1 MKLKPTLLF
10 ASLTA
15 SCLLITACG
24 DKAPTSDKGATKSSS
39 VKSANKIADV
49 VIVNGVEPESLDPQK
64 ASDLSSFSIHRQMF
78 LGLTASDKEGKT
90 VPAMATEWESTDDK
104 VWVFKLRNDVKWSD
118 GSPVTAHDFVFALQR
133 LTDPKTASPYGTYL
147 VDAKVVNAQAISE
160 GKAQPST
167 LGVKA
172 LDDYTLE
179 VTTTD
184 PVPYLADLML
194 LPVTFA
200 TPKQAIEQHGNKW
213 TDAANIVVN
222 GAYKLHDWQVNGHII
237 LKRNKSYFDDANTKI
252 NSVAFLPVTAQ
263 AAMSRYK
270 AGEVDFS
277 GVPAEMFKDLKAEL
291 PDEVVVTP
299 TLCTSYLEY
308 NTKKAPLDDVRVRK
322 ALSMAL
328 DRDLITKEVLG
339 RGEES
344 SYQLTPHYTQ
354 GMSQVLPDW
363 AGLPMQER
371 AKMANDLLAQA
382 GYSQQNPAK
391 VEILYS
397 TSEGGKRLTSAISSL
412 YKQYLPNAQI
422 SVINQE
428 WKMFLD
434 ARHQG
439 NFQIS
444 FPSWC
449 ADYNE
454 PSTFLNLM
462 RTGSSN
468 NTSFYSNPEYDR
480 LMNSTLSVGATDE
493 SRRQA
498 YVEAERLLQKDAAIM
513 PLFTG
518 VSPSL
523 IKTYLKGISPNDPL
537 KNWYIKDWQIAE

>member
-1 MKLKPTLLF
+1 MKLTPTPLFVGLMAGCFLL
-10 ASLTA
+10 AG
-15 SCLLITACG
+15 CG
-24 DKAPTSDKGATKSSS
+24 DKAATSGTGDAKSSTKSS
-39 VKSANKIADV
+39 NKIADV
-49 VIVNGVEPESLDPQK
+49 VIVNGAEPESLDPQK
-64 ASDLSSFSIHRQMF
+64 ASDMYSFSIHRQIF
-78 LGLTASDKEGKT
+78 LGLTASDKDGKT
-90 VPAMATEWESTDDK
+90 VPAMATQWESADDK

-118 GSPVTAHDFVFALQR
+118 GTPVTAHDFVFALQR
-133 LTDPKTASPYGTYL
+133 LTDPGTASPYGTYL

-160 GKAQPST
+160 GKAQPDT

-172 LDDYTLE
+172 LDDHTLE
-179 VTTTD
+179 ITTTD

-194 LPVTFA
+194 LPATFA

-213 TDAANIVVN
+213 TDPANIVVN
-222 GAYKLHDWQVNGHII
+222 GAYKLDDWKVNGHII
-237 LKRNKSYFDDANTKI
+237 LKRNESYFDNANTKI
-252 NSVAFLPVTAQ
+252 DSVAFLPVTAQ

-308 NTKKAPLDDVRVRK
+308 NTKKAPLDDVRVRT

-354 GMSQVLPDW
+354 GMTKVLPDW
-363 AGLPMQER
+363 ANLSMEER

-397 TSEGGKRLTSAISSL
+397 TSEGGKRLTSAMSSL

-434 ARHQG
+434 TRHQG

-444 FPSWC
+444 FPAWC

-462 RTGSSN
+462 RTGNSN
-468 NTSFYSNPEYDR
+468 NTSFYSNAEYDR
-480 LMNSTLSVGATDE
+480 LMDSTLSAGATDE

-498 YVEAERLLQKDAAIM
+498 YVDAERLLQKDAAIM
-513 PLFTG
+513 PVFTA

-523 IKTYLKGISPNDPL
+523 IKTHLKGISPNDPL
-537 KNWYIKDWQIAE
+537 KNWYVKDWEITE

>member
-1 MKLKPTLLF
+1 MKLTPTPLF
-10 ASLTA
+10 AGLMA
-15 SCLLITACG
+15 SCLLLAGCG
-24 DKAPTSDKGATKSSS
+24 DKAATSGTGDAKSSTKSS
-39 VKSANKIADV
+39 NKIADV
-49 VIVNGVEPESLDPQK
+49 VIVNGAEPESLDPQK
-64 ASDLSSFSIHRQMF
+64 ASDMYSFSIHRQMF
-78 LGLTASDKEGKT
+78 LGLTASDKDGKT
-90 VPAMATEWESTDDK
+90 VPAMATQWESADDK

-118 GSPVTAHDFVFALQR
+118 GTPVTAHDFVFALQR
-133 LTDPKTASPYGTYL
+133 LTDPGTASPYGTYL

-172 LDDYTLE
+172 LDDHTLE
-179 VTTTD
+179 ITTTD

-194 LPVTFA
+194 LPATFA

-213 TDAANIVVN
+213 TDPANIVVN
-222 GAYKLHDWQVNGHII
+222 GAYKLDDWKVNGHII
-237 LKRNKSYFDDANTKI
+237 LKRNESYFDNANTKI
-252 NSVAFLPVTAQ
+252 DSVAFLPVTAQ

-308 NTKKAPLDDVRVRK
+308 NTKKAPLDDVRVRT

-328 DRDLITKEVLG
+328 DRDLITEEVLG

-354 GMSQVLPDW
+354 GMTKVLPDW
-363 AGLPMQER
+363 ANLPMEER

-397 TSEGGKRLTSAISSL
+397 TSEGGKRLTSAMSSL

-434 ARHQG
+434 TRHQG

-444 FPSWC
+444 FPAWC

-462 RTGSSN
+462 RTGNSN
-468 NTSFYSNPEYDR
+468 NTSFYSNAEYDR
-480 LMNSTLSVGATDE
+480 LMDSTLSAGATDE

-498 YVEAERLLQKDAAIM
+498 YVDAERLLQKDAAIM
-513 PLFTG
+513 PVFTG

-523 IKTYLKGISPNDPL
+523 IKTHLKGISPNDPL
-537 KNWYIKDWQIAE
+537 KNWYVKDWEVTE

>member
-1 MKLKPTLLF
+1 MKLTPTPLF
-10 ASLTA
+10 AGLMA
-15 SCLLITACG
+15 SCLLLAGCG
-24 DKAPTSDKGATKSSS
+24 DKAATSGTGDTKSST
-39 VKSANKIADV
+39 KSSNKIADV
-49 VIVNGVEPESLDPQK
+49 VIVNGAEPESLDPQK
-64 ASDLSSFSIHRQMF
+64 ASDMYSFSIHRQMF
-78 LGLTASDKEGKT
+78 LGLTASDKDGKT
-90 VPAMATEWESTDDK
+90 VPAMATQWESADDK

-118 GSPVTAHDFVFALQR
+118 GTPVTAHDFVFALQR
-133 LTDPKTASPYGTYL
+133 LTDPGTASPYGTYL

-160 GKAQPST
+160 GKAQPDT

-172 LDDYTLE
+172 LDDHTLE
-179 VTTTD
+179 ITTTD

-194 LPVTFA
+194 LPATFA

-213 TDAANIVVN
+213 TDPANIVVN
-222 GAYKLHDWQVNGHII
+222 GAYKLDDWKVNGHII
-237 LKRNKSYFDDANTKI
+237 LKRNESYFDNANTKI
-252 NSVAFLPVTAQ
+252 DSVAFLPVTAQ

-308 NTKKAPLDDVRVRK
+308 NTKKAPLDDVRVRT

-354 GMSQVLPDW
+354 GMTKVLPDW
-363 AGLPMQER
+363 ANLPMEER

-397 TSEGGKRLTSAISSL
+397 TSEGGKRLTSAMSSL

-434 ARHQG
+434 TRHQG

-444 FPSWC
+444 FPAWC

-462 RTGSSN
+462 RTGNSN
-468 NTSFYSNPEYDR
+468 NTSFYSNAEYDR
-480 LMNSTLSVGATDE
+480 LMDSTLSAGATDE

-498 YVEAERLLQKDAAIM
+498 YVDAERLLQKDAAIM
-513 PLFTG
+513 PVFTA

-523 IKTYLKGISPNDPL
+523 IKTHLKGISPNDPL
-537 KNWYIKDWQIAE
+537 KNWYVKDWEITE

>member
-1 MKLKPTLLF
+1 MKLTPTPLFVGLMAGCFLL
-10 ASLTA
+10 AG
-15 SCLLITACG
+15 CG
-24 DKAPTSDKGATKSSS
+24 DKAATSGTGDAKSSTKSS
-39 VKSANKIADV
+39 NKIADV
-49 VIVNGVEPESLDPQK
+49 VIVNGAEPESLDPQK
-64 ASDLSSFSIHRQMF
+64 ASDMYSFSIHRQIF
-78 LGLTASDKEGKT
+78 LGLTASDKDGKT
-90 VPAMATEWESTDDK
+90 VPAMATQWESADDK

-118 GSPVTAHDFVFALQR
+118 GTPVTAHDFVFALQR
-133 LTDPKTASPYGTYL
+133 LTDPGTASPYGTYL

-160 GKAQPST
+160 GKAQPDT

-172 LDDYTLE
+172 LDDHTLE
-179 VTTTD
+179 ITTTD

-194 LPVTFA
+194 LPATFA

-213 TDAANIVVN
+213 TDPANIVVN
-222 GAYKLHDWQVNGHII
+222 GAYKLDDWKVNGHII
-237 LKRNKSYFDDANTKI
+237 LKRNESYFDNANTKI
-252 NSVAFLPVTAQ
+252 DSVAFLPVTAQ

-308 NTKKAPLDDVRVRK
+308 NTKKAPLDDVRVRT

-354 GMSQVLPDW
+354 GMTKVLPDW
-363 AGLPMQER
+363 ANLPMEER

-397 TSEGGKRLTSAISSL
+397 TSEGGKRLTSAMSSL

-434 ARHQG
+434 TRHQG

-444 FPSWC
+444 FPAWC

-462 RTGSSN
+462 RTGNSN
-468 NTSFYSNPEYDR
+468 NTSFYSNAEYDR
-480 LMNSTLSVGATDE
+480 LMDSTLSAGATDE

-498 YVEAERLLQKDAAIM
+498 YVDAERLLQKDAAIM
-513 PLFTG
+513 PVFTA

-523 IKTYLKGISPNDPL
+523 IKTHLKGISPNDPL
-537 KNWYIKDWQIAE
+537 KNWYVKDWEITE

>member
-1 MKLKPTLLF
+1 MKLTPTPLF
-10 ASLTA
+10 AGLMA
-15 SCLLITACG
+15 SCLLLAGCG
-24 DKAPTSDKGATKSSS
+24 DKAATSGTGDTKSST
-39 VKSANKIADV
+39 KSSNKIADV
-49 VIVNGVEPESLDPQK
+49 VIVNGAEPESLDPQK
-64 ASDLSSFSIHRQMF
+64 ASDMYSFSIHRQMF
-78 LGLTASDKEGKT
+78 LGLTASDKDGKT
-90 VPAMATEWESTDDK
+90 VPAMATQWESADDK

-118 GSPVTAHDFVFALQR
+118 GTPVTAHDFVFALQR
-133 LTDPKTASPYGTYL
+133 LTDPGTASPYGTYL

-160 GKAQPST
+160 GKAQPDT

-179 VTTTD
+179 ITTTD

-194 LPVTFA
+194 LPATFA

-213 TDAANIVVN
+213 TDPANIVVN
-222 GAYKLHDWQVNGHII
+222 GAYKLDDWKVNGHII
-237 LKRNKSYFDDANTKI
+237 LKRNESYFDNANTKI
-252 NSVAFLPVTAQ
+252 DSVAFLPVTAQ

-308 NTKKAPLDDVRVRK
+308 NTKKAPLDDVRVRT

-354 GMSQVLPDW
+354 GMTKVLPDW
-363 AGLPMQER
+363 ANLPMEER

-397 TSEGGKRLTSAISSL
+397 TSEGGKRLTSAMSSL

-434 ARHQG
+434 TRHQG

-444 FPSWC
+444 FPAWC

-462 RTGSSN
+462 RTGNSN
-468 NTSFYSNPEYDR
+468 NTSFYSNAEYDR
-480 LMNSTLSVGATDE
+480 LMDSTLSAGATDE

-498 YVEAERLLQKDAAIM
+498 YVDAERLLQKDAAIM
-513 PLFTG
+513 PVFTA

-523 IKTYLKGISPNDPL
+523 IKTHLKGISPNDPL
-537 KNWYIKDWQIAE
+537 KNWYVKDWEITE

>member
-1 MKLKPTLLF
+1 MKLTPTPLFVGLMAGCFLL
-10 ASLTA
+10 AG
-15 SCLLITACG
+15 CG
-24 DKAPTSDKGATKSSS
+24 DKAATSGTGDTKSST
-39 VKSANKIADV
+39 KSSNKIADV
-49 VIVNGVEPESLDPQK
+49 VIVNGAEPESLDPQK
-64 ASDLSSFSIHRQMF
+64 ASDMYSFSIHRQMF
-78 LGLTASDKEGKT
+78 LGLTASDKDGKT
-90 VPAMATEWESTDDK
+90 VPAMATQWESADDK

-118 GSPVTAHDFVFALQR
+118 GTPVTAHDFVFALQR
-133 LTDPKTASPYGTYL
+133 LTDPGTASPYGTYL

-160 GKAQPST
+160 GKASPDT

-172 LDDYTLE
+172 LDDHTLE
-179 VTTTD
+179 ITTTD

-194 LPVTFA
+194 LPATFA

-213 TDAANIVVN
+213 TDPANIVVN
-222 GAYKLHDWQVNGHII
+222 GAYKLDDWKVNGHII
-237 LKRNKSYFDDANTKI
+237 LKRNESYFDNANTKI
-252 NSVAFLPVTAQ
+252 DSVAFLPVTAQ

-308 NTKKAPLDDVRVRK
+308 NTKKAPLDDVRVRT

-354 GMSQVLPDW
+354 GMTKVLPDW
-363 AGLPMQER
+363 ANLPMEER

-397 TSEGGKRLTSAISSL
+397 TSEGGKRLTSAMSSL

-434 ARHQG
+434 TRHQG

-444 FPSWC
+444 FPAWC

-462 RTGSSN
+462 RTGNSN
-468 NTSFYSNPEYDR
+468 NTSFYSNAEYDR
-480 LMNSTLSVGATDE
+480 LMDSTLSAGATDE

-498 YVEAERLLQKDAAIM
+498 YVDAERLLQKDAAIM
-513 PLFTG
+513 PVFTA

-523 IKTYLKGISPNDPL
+523 IKTHLKGISPNDPL
-537 KNWYIKDWQIAE
+537 KNWYVKDWEITE